1 MQIFEDLLYEQ
12 DDYAITGFINSNGD
26 LEHNIYKQ
34 VDGGYIDLEDRIYT
48 KNELLMLLEVEIEDF
63 INRKLCYNTQNNT
76 EYIP

>member
-1 MQIFEDLLYEQ
+1 MYSQDLLYEQ
-12 DDYAITGFINSNGD
+12 DDCAITGFINSNGG

-34 VDGGYIDLEDRIYT
+34 VDGGCIDLEDRIYS
-48 KNELLMLLEVEIEDF
+48 KDELLALLEIEIEDF